1 MKVSLNG
8 NALKIIAMIT
18 MFCDHFGMIF
28 FPYIDIFRII
38 GRISFPIYAFL
49 IAEGCK
55 YTHNRKKYFLQ
66 IFILGLICSIV
77 FIIAERYIYLC
88 VLITFSMSIL
98 LIYLLDYVK
107 DNPKSRFFLLIFGLI
122 ISYGICSLVEV
133 DYGFIGV
140 LVPVMV
146 YLTDNKVWKVILF
159 TISLIL
165 LSLTTNNGVQIYCLI
180 SVIFII
186 LYNGQRGKLNLKRFF
201 YMFYP
206 IHLAILWGVAM
217 LLDINV

>member
-1 MKVSLNG
+1 MKASLNG

-18 MFCDHFGMIF
+18 MLCDHFGMIF

-77 FIIAERYIYLC
+77 FIIAERYVYLC

-107 DNPKSRFFLLIFGLI
+107 DNPKKRFLLLIVGLV
-122 ISYGICSLVEV
+122 ISYEICNLVEV
-133 DYGFIGV
+133 DYGFVGV

-146 YLTDNKVWKVILF
+146 YLTDNRVLKIVLF
-159 TISLIL
+159 TISLIF
-165 LSLTTNNGVQIYCLI
+165 LSLINNNGVQIYCLI

-186 LYNGQRGKLNLKRFF
+186 LYNGQRGKLNLKKFF

-206 IHLAILWGVAM
+206 MHLAILWGVAM